1 MRLSAPPLARASMV
15 AALCVPAAML
25 IALTSGT
32 SGWGWPQ
39 SDILWLLRFP
49 RAMAAFGV
57 GAALALGGAVIQLV
71 TRNPLGEPHVL
82 GITGGASVGALA
94 ALMLLPMGTRFAAEG
109 GAILGAMLAMTL
121 VFTLSWRAL
130 GRGLSPVTQPGTVT
144 VLLIGMM
151 LSAASSALVA
161 ILLAIASEQQL
172 RGLLFWLLGDLN
184 GASLW
189 WPVWVAAIV
198 ALLMVL
204 PRAHELDW
212 LARGDA
218 WAWTLG
224 VPVAQRRRHALAAA
238 SLAIGLAVATAGAV
252 GFVGLVAPH
261 VVRLCGLRS
270 ARLLMPFSAL
280 FGGAFL
286 VVADTVARTVV
297 APSQLPVGVVSA
309 CVGVPLFVWLLLRQ
323 RSAR

>member
-1 MRLSAPPLARASMV
+1 MTLAAQPLARASAL
-15 AALCVPAAML
+15 AALCVPAAL
-25 IALTSGT
+25 LVALMAGS

-39 SDILWLLRFP
+39 GDILWLLRLP
-49 RAMAAFGV
+49 RTLAAFGV

-94 ALMLLPMGTRFAAEG
+94 ALMLLPA
-109 GAILGAMLAMTL
+109 GALLAGEAGAVIGAVLTMAL
-121 VFTLSWRAL
+121 VFSLSWRTL
-130 GRGLSPVTQPGTVT
+130 GRGLAPTNQPGTVV
-144 VLLIGMM
+144 VLLVGMM
-151 LSAASSALVA
+151 VSAASSALVA
-161 ILLAIASEQQL
+161 IMLALASEQQL

-184 GASLW
+184 GVSLW
-189 WPVWVAAIV
+189 WPVWIAA
-198 ALLMVL
+198 ALALALVL

-224 VPVAQRRRHALAAA
+224 VPVARRRRQALFAAG
-238 SLAIGLAVATAGAV
+238 LAIGLAVATAGAI

-261 VVRLCGLRS
+261 IVRLCGLRS
-270 ARLLMPFSAL
+270 ARWLLPFAAL

-286 VVADTVARTVV
+286 VLADTLARTIV
-297 APSQLPVGVVSA
+297 APAQLPIGVVSA
-309 CVGVPLFVWLLLRQ
+309 SVGVPLFLWLLHQ
-323 RSAR
+323 RGVR